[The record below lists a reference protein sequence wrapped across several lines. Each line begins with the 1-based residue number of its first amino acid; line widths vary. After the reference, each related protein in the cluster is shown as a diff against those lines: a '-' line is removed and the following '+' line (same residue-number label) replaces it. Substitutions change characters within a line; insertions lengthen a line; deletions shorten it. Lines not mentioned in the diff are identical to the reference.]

1 MPFKSQA
8 QRRYMF
14 AAAHRG
20 EIPMAKVR
28 EWARA
33 SRGKKLPER
42 VKEANMDSNVFSA
55 GCDAGMAKT
64 ARTAGKRK
72 RKVFGVMHEDQQ
84 PPVTREQELA
94 STPPGP
100 EVEKQAAELL
110 EDREDS
116 RLRARAELMKMT
128 PEERKRYLA
137 DMSARNHR
145 LAMPYPETK
154 TASAEDKGRA
164 PTPADKLKI
173 RDYVRAHLGLSDKQF
188 HDYVAGLGV
197 HVHKAEEVVYGQAR
211 ALAGGDAEKPG
222 AKKPDPKQLAM
233 GVKEEAEHTR
243 DLPTRKEIASD
254 HLAKDKRYYTHLKA
268 VEQMAKAKTAALLK
282 LAHRKAW

>member
-1 MPFKSQA
+1 VPFKSQA

-14 AAAHRG
+14 AAADRG
-20 EIPMAKVR
+20 EIPLAKVR

-42 VKEANMDSNVFSA
+42 VKKANMDNSIFSA
-55 GCDAGMAKT
+55 GCDAGMAKI

-72 RKVFGVMHEDQQ
+72 RKVFGVMHEGQQ

-94 STPPGP
+94 SIPPGP

-116 RLRARAELMKMT
+116 RLRARAELMKMG

-145 LAMPYPETK
+145 LAMSYPETK
-154 TASAEDKGRA
+154 TASEDEDKGRA

-173 RDYVRAHLGLSDKQF
+173 RDYVRAHPGLSDKQF

-197 HVHKAEEVVYGQAR
+197 NVHKAEEVVYGQAR
-211 ALAGGDAEKPG
+211 ALAGGKAEEKG
-222 AKKPDPKQLAM
+222 AKKPSPQQMAM
-233 GVKEEAEHTR
+233 GQKVEAEHSHDPR
-243 DLPTRKEIASD
+243 VRREIASD
-254 HLAKDKRYYTHLKA
+254 HLAEIPDYYTRLRTMERA
-268 VEQMAKAKTAALLK
+268 AKTAALLK
-282 LAHRKAW
+282 IAGKSKT